1 MLIAQSKGP
10 KRNFVVVI
18 LALGIETLVKMFQME
33 QKLFKGTKKSAR
45 EQKTCKGTKNVHRE
59 QIMFLLLN
67 MKFIKIQLGKV
78 LSSLADYG

>member
-33 QKLFKGTKKSAR
+33 QKMFKGTKKSAR
-45 EQKTCKGTKNVHRE
+45 KQKTCG
-59 QIMFLLLN
+59 QIWPCIALW
-67 MKFIKIQLGKV
+67 GHV
-78 LSSLADYG
+78 